1 MKNKNAISLIVLVI
15 TILVMAILATTVI
28 ITLSNTNII
37 TKSRETVDEYNMKQ
51 LKESIETRR
60 LELYAK
66 NGGKDVDIFTF
77 INYLKNESVITDEQ
91 RQELLHNS
99 GRIGTGKNALQLGT
113 GSIIKYEGAT
123 VSETDDKYRISFEYE
138 LDILDNIEYTSF
150 GALFLPD
157 FVITSEYSD
166 IPLEEIITIQ
176 DSYNLDINDLTAKNY
191 VKKDGKYRFNVSLS
205 SIPSSNSGT
214 TLYCRPYVKCV
225 IDGEE
230 IVMHMPINSAVI
242 ELGN

>member
-150 GALFLPD
+150 
-157 FVITSEYSD
+157 
-166 IPLEEIITIQ
+166 
-176 DSYNLDINDLTAKNY
+176 
-191 VKKDGKYRFNVSLS
+191 
-205 SIPSSNSGT
+205 
-214 TLYCRPYVKCV
+214 
-225 IDGEE
+225 
-230 IVMHMPINSAVI
+230 
-242 ELGN
+242 